1 MRSSRCWVAV
11 AEPVAGG
18 RARYGRRARCGCQ
31 ARCGVAEPVTVLDA
45 LEHVLSRARCARPLS
60 SSPRL
65 DEDDDIGVNPYNA
78 F

>member
-1 MRSSRCWVAV
+1 MRSSMLNRARCA
-11 AEPVAGG
+11 
-18 RARYGRRARCGCQ
+18 RADVGSRYGRRARCGCQ